1 MADNETSKIVWIAIV
16 VALAAT
22 IYFFA
27 RPQIHDL
34 AKAVFDKVGALVNG
48 IDLKAP
54 ETNVKVPAPGGLITG
69 IFG

>member
-27 RPQIHDL
+27 QPAINKLASDVFQKVTDL
-34 AKAVFDKVGALVNG
+34 VTSM
-48 IDLKAP
+48 IS
-54 ETNVKVPAPGGLITG
+54 G

>member
-27 RPQIHDL
+27 GPAINKLATDMFQKVTDL
-34 AKAVFDKVGALVNG
+34 VTSLLSQLQV
-48 IDLKAP
+48 
-54 ETNVKVPAPGGLITG
+54 T
-69 IFG
+69 

>member
-34 AKAVFDKVGALVNG
+34 ADTVFKKVGVLVNG
-48 IDLKAP
+48 INLDAK
-54 ETNVKVPAPGGLITG
+54 ETNAGGLIAG

>member
-1 MADNETSKIVWIAIV
+1 MADKKKKKIVWIAIV

-27 RPQIHDL
+27 QPAINKLASDMFQKVTDL
-34 AKAVFDKVGALVNG
+34 VTSM
-48 IDLKAP
+48 IS
-54 ETNVKVPAPGGLITG
+54 G

>member
-27 RPQIHDL
+27 RPAINKLATDVFQKVTDL
-34 AKAVFDKVGALVNG
+34 VTSIKFD
-48 IDLKAP
+48 
-54 ETNVKVPAPGGLITG
+54 EPAAGGLISG

>member
-27 RPQIHDL
+27 GPAIKKLAEDVFQKVTDL
-34 AKAVFDKVGALVNG
+34 VAS
-48 IDLKAP
+48 
-54 ETNVKVPAPGGLITG
+54 VKFA
-69 IFG
+69 